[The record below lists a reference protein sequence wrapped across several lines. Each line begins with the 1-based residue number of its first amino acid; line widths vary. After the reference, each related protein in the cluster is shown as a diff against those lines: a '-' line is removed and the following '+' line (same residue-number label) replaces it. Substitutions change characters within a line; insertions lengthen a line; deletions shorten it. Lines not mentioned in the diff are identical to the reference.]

1 MYKSFLVCL
10 AIVAGLT
17 VYQPTATA
25 MDAGQYYYFISD
37 KCIPK
42 GPQTPEERGAVTPD
56 VLLFE
61 VLPAGISDY
70 MINMNTSALSNYNEE
85 GEDYLTSLE
94 EEQVYTAGQVTANAN
109 YTQHDFMLQRE
120 AIGLKALIN
129 VLNAFS
135 QHQADKGYFYKK
147 LLSITDPNTR
157 FKAVTRVRLTDVA
170 QENKMQL
177 TEYASRYYVLDNQ
190 GTASSTPFIEVDHSK
205 ALRQDIHS
213 TTSPYRIYTKHG
225 VCGERWVP

>member
-147 LLSITDPNTR
+147 LLSITNPNTR

>member
-135 QHQADKGYFYKK
+135 QHQAIFIK
-147 LLSITDPNTR
+147 SCSQSPTPT
-157 FKAVTRVRLTDVA
+157 
-170 QENKMQL
+170 
-177 TEYASRYYVLDNQ
+177 LDLK
-190 GTASSTPFIEVDHSK
+190 P
-205 ALRQDIHS
+205 
-213 TTSPYRIYTKHG
+213 
-225 VCGERWVP
+225 

>member
-1 MYKSFLVCL
+1 
-10 AIVAGLT
+10 
-17 VYQPTATA
+17 
-25 MDAGQYYYFISD
+25 
-37 KCIPK
+37 
-42 GPQTPEERGAVTPD
+42 
-56 VLLFE
+56 
-61 VLPAGISDY
+61 

>member
-157 FKAVTRVRLTDVA
+157 FKAVARVRLTDVA

>member
-135 QHQADKGYFYKK
+135 QHQADNGYFYKK
-147 LLSITDPNTR
+147 LLSITNPNSR